1 MTNNNEDALTENN
14 HILEN
19 NNKSNLNRR
28 GKLLKTDNTN
38 KEKRVS
44 NIRSDCG
51 TSSETSS
58 PKLNIEIVGDLMKNG
73 ITPVGLSSK
82 CKHKFRIKS
91 YGGAISE
98 DLVNHIRPPLR
109 TKPGVIAIHIG
120 TNDIT
125 DDDCSSFQVNLNKI
139 RELVTELSPSTNT
152 VLSSIILPHGK
163 SNANVNVNR
172 GNEIIKQFCKINK
185 LNLIDNSSIKDQE
198 LYGKKKLYSN
208 DARKF
213 S

>member
-38 KEKRVS
+38 KEERVS

-51 TSSETSS
+51 ISSETSS

-98 DLVNHIRPPLR
+98 DLVDHIRPPLR
-109 TKPGVIAIHIG
+109 TKPGVIAIQIG

-125 DDDCSSFQVNLNKI
+125 NDDCSIFQVNKI
-139 RELVTELSPSTNT
+139 LELVTELSPSTNT

-163 SNANVNVNR
+163 SNTNVNVNR

-185 LNLIDNSSIKDQE
+185 LNLIDNSNIKDQE